1 MDLHFRVSASEY
13 NNNLESQASIILK
26 HRPRNVDWSYRVDWG
41 SKGGTDD
48 AVAYSTI
55 AAVRETVPTPAIMAR
70 MQLMIGTDES
80 ELVLDDTVV
89 DDVDDVVDVVL
100 LDVTFL
106 ACLLVCDVNL
116 MDAFAAFAALEGDGA
131 EVLK

>member
-1 MDLHFRVSASEY
+1 MDLHLRVSASEY
-13 NNNLESQASIILK
+13 NNNLESQARIMLK

-41 SKGGTDD
+41 SKGGTVD

-70 MQLMIGTDES
+70 MQLLIGTDES
-80 ELVLDDTVV
+80 VLVVV
-89 DDVDDVVDVVL
+89 DVVVL

-116 MDAFAAFAALEGDGA
+116 IDAFAALEGDGA